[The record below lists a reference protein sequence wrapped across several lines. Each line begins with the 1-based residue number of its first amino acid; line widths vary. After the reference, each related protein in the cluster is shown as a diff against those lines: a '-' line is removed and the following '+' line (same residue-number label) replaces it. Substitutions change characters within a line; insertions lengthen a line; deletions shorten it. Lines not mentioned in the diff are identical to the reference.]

1 MLPELEERNLEL
13 TLWPESDRLARLESL
28 AEIYETALD
37 ELRARHD
44 RAHALLIVR
53 LEALQGA
60 IKRELRYARASR
72 HAAQQIYQRPFS

>member
-1 MLPELEERNLEL
+1 MLPQVEERTFKI
-13 TLWPESDRLARLESL
+13 TLWPEGDRVARLESL
-28 AEIYETALD
+28 AEIYETALE

-72 HAAQQIYQRPFS
+72 HAAHRFHQRLFS

>member
-1 MLPELEERNLEL
+1 MLPELRERTSEI
-13 TLWPESDRLARLESL
+13 TLWPEADRLARLESL
-28 AEIYETALD
+28 AEIYETALE

-60 IKRELRYARASR
+60 IKAELRYARASR
-72 HAAQQIYQRPFS
+72 HAAKQFQQRPFS